1 MALSIEPAP
10 EVEQQVCADCGR
22 PFSSVHG
29 FLYED
34 GDAYAVYHALLQ
46 RDHPATVV
54 DVALSFGSWA
64 DEATAVDRTRIG
76 IRVWP
81 EEDELKMH
89 INDPRESAWGDSET
103 FGEMAGRGEVLG
115 TPLEQEALR
124 TVEFVIAHDSR
135 VEEHL
140 R

>member
-1 MALSIEPAP
+1 
-10 EVEQQVCADCGR
+10 
-22 PFSSVHG
+22 
-29 FLYED
+29 
-34 GDAYAVYHALLQ
+34 
-46 RDHPATVV
+46 V
-54 DVALSFGSWA
+54 DIALSFGSWA
-64 DEATAVDRTRIG
+64 EDATAADRMRVG

-103 FGEMAGRGEVLG
+103 LGKMVSRGDVLG

-124 TVEFVIAHDSR
+124 TVEFVSAHDSR
-135 VEEHL
+135 IEEHL